1 MLKDRLDT
9 ALKLYWAGVSPK
21 ILLTGDN
28 GSVHHNEL
36 HVMLKYVRKAGVP
49 EADIFCDHAGFS
61 TYDSAARAKQIFRV
75 KRMIVVT
82 QTYHMYR
89 ALYDCSENHITAL
102 GVGAD
107 QQRYS
112 GQLVRDVRE
121 VPARL
126 KDFIL
131 VQMEEPPKLGGEVI
145 PITGSG
151 VISHGE

>member
-1 MLKDRLDT
+1 MNDSICIK
-9 ALKLYWAGVSPK
+9 S
-21 ILLTGDN
+21 LLPR
-28 GSVHHNEL
+28 EL
-36 HVMLKYVRKAGVP
+36 EELLAQMGEQKY
-49 EADIFCDHAGFS
+49 
-61 TYDSAARAKQIFRV
+61 RAKQIFRV